1 MASIFRAL
9 KLAVFNFICREPL
22 ICTTNGLLIH
32 PSLTLGPLNHWE
44 DFIYFAVPKKRRT
57 IEVRRIRKHL
67 SLRSG
72 SYDPREDL
80 TPCKF
85 CVYLNPRNFLCTNCY
100 SKVREE
106 TNFLRSLLTGQLPSD
121 REIRFVYD
129 SDKSSVGEAT
139 TNNVDVNVSGSR
151 PSWFPSTLKP
161 SKPSSS
167 DDGNS

>member
-1 MASIFRAL
+1 MASIIRAL

-22 ICTTNGLLIH
+22 ICTTNGPLIY

-85 CVYLNPRNFLCTNCY
+85 CGHLNPRNFLCTNCY

-106 TNFLRSLLTGQLPSD
+106 TNFLRSLLNGQLPSD

-129 SDKSSVGEAT
+129 SDKSSVGKAT